1 MCLFSW
7 KSSFICAT
15 FQNVWVADG
24 LPEHEA
30 SSTYVTLLS
39 KFENQYN
46 NEAMLIASSAKTTF

>member
-1 MCLFSW
+1 
-7 KSSFICAT
+7 
-15 FQNVWVADG
+15 VADG